1 MINSKR
7 TEIISILIMSLLL
20 LFVGFMQSWSLSF
33 SILNM
38 CIISAIMS
46 MGINMQ
52 WGYAGI
58 FNVGIMG
65 FTALG
70 GLAAVLVSHAP
81 INEAWSAGGMGIMIS
96 FLLIVLISLIVY
108 WVNKRLKNNKKK
120 YWIITLVIVIGL
132 ILVKI
137 VYHPS
142 VTAIEAVNPTLTGFL
157 GGMGLPIIFSW
168 IVGGLFAAGVAFA
181 IGKITLGLRSDYL
194 AIATLGISEIIIAV
208 LKSEEWL
215 ARGVKNVVG
224 LKRPVPYE
232 IDLQQTEWFIASVKY
247 FNESNLSD
255 IVDKLE
261 YEKFLNQLVIES
273 SIIFVKICYA
283 ILFFVVL
290 LIILY
295 LANKAQISPWGRMM
309 RAIRDNEVSA
319 NAMGKDVVKRHL
331 QVFVIG
337 SGVVGIAGAMLI
349 TLDSIFTPVSFQ
361 PLRYTFL
368 IWIMVIVGGSGN
380 NLGAILGGFIIWFT
394 WIEAAPA
401 SQFIIN
407 ILTSGLED
415 NNSFKIHLI
424 NSIPYFRYLIMGA
437 ILLLIMRYRPKGIL
451 PEKSSSQI

>member
-1 MINSKR
+1 MIKSNS
-7 TEIISILIMSLLL
+7 TEIISIAIMTLLF
-20 LFVGFMQSWSLSF
+20 LFVGFLQSWSLSL

-70 GLAAVLVSHAP
+70 GLAAVLVSYSP
-81 INEAWSAGGMGIMIS
+81 VGEAWRVGGKGMGIS
-96 FLLIVLISLIVY
+96 LFFLLVTIFLIIFI
-108 WVNKRLKNNKKK
+108 NKKIKNKTKK
-120 YWIITLVIVIGL
+120 YWIIAFVIILSVI
-132 ILVKI
+132 II
-137 VYHPS
+137 NIFYRPS
-142 VTAIEAVNPTLTGFL
+142 VQAIEAVNPAISGFL
-157 GGMGLPIIFSW
+157 GGLGLPIIFSW
-168 IVGGLFAAGVAFA
+168 AVGGLFAAGIAFI

-208 LKSEEWL
+208 LKHEDWL
-215 ARGVKNVVG
+215 SRGVKNVIG

-232 IDLQQTEWFIASVKY
+232 IDLQQSEWFISLISYLYKTSL
-247 FNESNLSD
+247 FGITDLTQRQQ
-255 IVDKLE
+255 L
-261 YEKFLNQLVIES
+261 LNDLVIDAS
-273 SIIFVKICYA
+273 SIFVKLCYA
-283 ILFFVVL
+283 FLFSIVL

-319 NAMGKDVVKRHL
+319 NAMGKNVVKRHL
-331 QVFVIG
+331 HIFVIG
-337 SGVVGIAGAMLI
+337 SAVVGISGAMLI
-349 TLDSIFTPVSFQ
+349 TLDGLFTPASFQ

-368 IWIMVIVGGSGN
+368 IWIMVIVGGTGN
-380 NLGAILGGFIIWFT
+380 NLGGILGGFIIWFV

-401 SQFIIN
+401 SQFIIEN
-407 ILTSGLED
+407 LTSGLEQD
-415 NNSFKIHLI
+415 NKFRLHLLD
-424 NSIPYFRYLIMGA
+424 SIPYFRYLIMGS

-451 PEKSSSQI
+451 PEKIRYS